1 MSVQVVILPILI
13 LKNSM
18 FTSRIPDA
26 KDLLS
31 LRVPVVDSSVPL
43 PTIVKEE
50 CDTLTRKPIITVE
63 CETANQKV
71 RSRNTP
77 VSTANQVVT
86 QATVEWEERPV
97 SGRSTI
103 ERQNTAP
110 AEMQSLCTGAKLA
123 DPLNSGTVIWG
134 ACTASL
140 ALVDAYLFSLE
151 VCYNMAQKSA
161 HKDCSF

>member
-13 LKNSM
+13 SKNSM

-26 KDLLS
+26 KDLLG
-31 LRVPVVDSSVPL
+31 LRVPMVDSSVPL

-63 CETANQKV
+63 FETANQKV

-77 VSTANQVVT
+77 VSRDNQIVT
-86 QATVEWEERPV
+86 QATVEWEECPT
-97 SGRSTI
+97 SGRSII

-134 ACTASL
+134 ACTTTV
-140 ALVDAYLFSLE
+140 ALVDVYIFSLK
-151 VCYNMAQKSA
+151 VCNNMAQKSA
-161 HKDCSF
+161 HKNSSF